1 MFDKDLSH
9 GNMHSNMHSFN
20 NGEFQNI
27 FLDNLNNYSLLRAN
41 NNKFMTTI
49 FREEIMKR
57 S

>member
-41 NNKFMTTI
+41 NNKLMTTI
-49 FREEIMKR
+49 FR
-57 S
+57 